1 MEKVTAV
8 FSKLQ
13 TQREE
18 ILPAECNTSLWWK
31 TARVSPESSLLCCRR
46 GQREKVKQKTEDIIT
61 QDGVNTNRELSPQ
74 NQDGLPSFPV
84 EK

>member
-1 MEKVTAV
+1 MQHVTV
-8 FSKLQ
+8 VEDGESFPRVISPVLQERTEGKSK
-13 TQREE
+13 
-18 ILPAECNTSLWWK
+18 AEDS
-31 TARVSPESSLLCCRR
+31 
-46 GQREKVKQKTEDIIT
+46 EDIIT